1 MSINSD
7 QHEENATFLTQVV
20 FPIND
25 TFLSFNSHAFLVG
38 WNIENFRC
46 CIIAAFEEP
55 SERYVEV
62 KDAISRTL
70 EPLASVYAT
79 CSPNGLALPTILGG
93 KHGRLNFH
101 TFHLKQGDCSKTYDL
116 AIRKDDFCLSSFA

>member
-1 MSINSD
+1 MIMSSD
-7 QHEENATFLTQVV
+7 QYEENATFLTQIV

-25 TFLSFNSHAFLVG
+25 KLLSFNSHAFLVG

-62 KDAISRTL
+62 QDAISRTL
-70 EPLASVYAT
+70 QPLASVYAT

-93 KHGRLNFH
+93 NH
-101 TFHLKQGDCSKTYDL
+101 SKFF
-116 AIRKDDFCLSSFA
+116 I

>member
-7 QHEENATFLTQVV
+7 QHEENATFLTQIV

-55 SERYVEV
+55 SERYVDV

-93 KHGRLNFH
+93 MQECI
-101 TFHLKQGDCSKTYDL
+101 LKQGDNSRTHNL
-116 AIRKDDFCLSSFA
+116 AIRAGDLNLSSSA